1 MADPRF
7 SFERLNYMKVF
18 DILIYYYYNLYK
30 GVKIDCTIFYLKY
43 NILSTSAI
51 ISSTFNID
59 TANIFRQTV

>member
-1 MADPRF
+1 
-7 SFERLNYMKVF
+7 MKVF

-30 GVKIDCTIFYLKY
+30 GVKIDYTIFYLKY